1 MLHRILQ
8 RKLAKYTIYSF
19 PRIDYNEINIF
30 SGGTCMKKSQFWQK
44 LSPLVLPIAFQQLMG
59 ALVSTS
65 DTLMMGLIDQ
75 SSLSAVSLA
84 TQISFVVSLFC
95 FGLTGAGSLLAAQ
108 YWGKGSKPD
117 VEQVF
122 AVMLRPMALVGGLF
136 TAASLLIPQLLM
148 RIFTPDPELIRLGAA
163 YLRAVS
169 FSYVL
174 MCVNQSYLTILRNSG
189 RAATATVITS
199 TGVVL
204 NIFLNA
210 VLIFGLLGFPALGA
224 VGAALA
230 TTVTRMVEFVW
241 VLMETARPDR
251 IKLRKSYLFGRCP
264 LEKDY
269 WKHGTILTANNVVWG
284 VGITMGSVILGRL
297 GSDAVAAN
305 SIAMTMKNLVNCFCM
320 GLATGGAI
328 LVGNELG
335 ADHLETAKQYGGK
348 VVRIALI
355 SGAITAVFLIALTP
369 VISNLA
375 ELSPTSQEYLKWMIV
390 VCAINLIGMSNNS
403 AIISGI
409 FPAGGDTRFGF
420 ICDCITL
427 WVIVVPL
434 GFLAAFVWELPI
446 WVVYIFINMDEWV
459 KIPAVFHHYKKYNW
473 VRNLT
478 RQEESL

>member
-1 MLHRILQ
+1 MDNRLFWK
-8 RKLAKYTIYSF
+8 KLT
-19 PRIDYNEINIF
+19 
-30 SGGTCMKKSQFWQK
+30 
-44 LSPLVLPIAFQQLMG
+44 PLVFPIAFQQLMS

-84 TQISFVVSLFC
+84 TQITFVASLFI
-95 FGLTGAGSLLAAQ
+95 FGLTSAGSVLAAQ
-108 YWGKGSKPD
+108 YWGKGTKED

-122 AVMLRPMALVGGLF
+122 AILMRPMVLVGTAF
-136 TAASLLIPQLLM
+136 TLASLFVPHLLM
-148 RIFTPDPELIRLGAA
+148 RIFTPDPVLIDLGSG
-163 YLRAVS
+163 YLRAVAL
-169 FSYVL
+169 SYFL
-174 MCVNQSYLTILRNSG
+174 MYVNQSYLTILRNSE
-189 RAATATVITS
+189 RAATATVIGS
-199 TGVVL
+199 TGVVI
-204 NIFLNA
+204 NIILNA

-230 TTVTRMVEFVW
+230 TTLTRVVEFIW
-241 VLMETARPDR
+241 CILETARPGR
-251 IKLRKSYLFGRCP
+251 IKLKKKYLFGKCS
-264 LEKDY
+264 LEKDF
-269 WKHGTILTANNVVWG
+269 WQHGTILTANNLVWG

-320 GLATGGAI
+320 GLACGGAI

-335 ADHLETAKQYGGK
+335 ANNLETAKVYGGK
-348 VVRIALI
+348 VVRLALL
-355 SGAITAVFLIALTP
+355 SGAITAIFLISLTP
-369 VISNLA
+369 VILSIA
-375 ELSPTSQEYLKWMIV
+375 ELSPVSQGYLKWMIV

-409 FPAGGDTRFGF
+409 FPAGGDTKFGF

-427 WVIVVPL
+427 WLIVVPL
-434 GFLAAFVWELPI
+434 GFLGAFVWKLPI

-459 KIPAVFHHYKKYNW
+459 KIPAVFVHYRKYNW

-478 RQEESL
+478 RENT

>member
-1 MLHRILQ
+1 MKPKDTFWK
-8 RKLAKYTIYSF
+8 KLT
-19 PRIDYNEINIF
+19 
-30 SGGTCMKKSQFWQK
+30 
-44 LSPLVLPIAFQQLMG
+44 PLVFPIAFQQLMS

-65 DTLMMGLIDQ
+65 DTLMLGLIDQ

-84 TQISFVVSLFC
+84 TQISFVVSLFI

-108 YWGKGSKPD
+108 YWGKGSRDD

-122 AVMLRPMALVGGLF
+122 AVMLRPMTLVGGVF
-136 TAASLLIPQLLM
+136 TLAAFFVPKLLM
-148 RIFTPDPELIRLGAA
+148 RIFTPDPVLIDLGSG
-163 YLRAVS
+163 YLRAVAL
-169 FSYVL
+169 SYVL
-174 MCVNQSYLTILRNSG
+174 MCITQSYLCIMRNSG
-189 RAATATVITS
+189 RATTATAISS

-204 NIFLNA
+204 NIILNGI
-210 VLIFGLLGFPALGA
+210 LIFGLLGFPALGA

-230 TTVTRMVEFVW
+230 TTITRMVELVW
-241 VLMETARPDR
+241 VLAETARPDR
-251 IKLRKSYLFGRCP
+251 IKLRKRYLFGKCP
-264 LEKDY
+264 LTADY
-269 WKHGTILTANNVVWG
+269 WKHGTILVANNVVWG

-320 GLATGGAI
+320 GLASGGAI

-335 ADHLETAKQYGGK
+335 ADQLDTAKRYGGK
-348 VVRIALI
+348 VVRLALI
-355 SGAITAVFLIALTP
+355 SGTITAVFLISMTPAILRVAELTP
-369 VISNLA
+369 Q
-375 ELSPTSQEYLKWMIV
+375 SQEYLRWMIV

-420 ICDCITL
+420 ICDVITL

-434 GFLAAFVWELPI
+434 GMLGAFVWKLPI

-459 KIPAVFHHYKKYNW
+459 KIPAVFHHYRKYQW

-478 RQEESL
+478 REET

>member
-1 MLHRILQ
+1 MDNRAFWK
-8 RKLAKYTIYSF
+8 KLT
-19 PRIDYNEINIF
+19 
-30 SGGTCMKKSQFWQK
+30 
-44 LSPLVLPIAFQQLMG
+44 PLVFPIAFQQLMS

-75 SSLSAVSLA
+75 ASLSAVSLA
-84 TQISFVVSLFC
+84 TQISFVVSLFI

-108 YWGKGSKPD
+108 YWGKGSRGD

-122 AVMLRPMALVGGLF
+122 AIMLRPMALVGGLF
-136 TAASLLIPQLLM
+136 TLASLFVPGLLM
-148 RIFTPDPELIRLGAA
+148 RIFTPDGELIRLGCG
-163 YLRAVS
+163 YLRAVAL
-169 FSYVL
+169 SYLL
-174 MCVNQSYLTILRNSG
+174 MCINQSYLCIMRNSG
-189 RAATATVITS
+189 KAGTATVISS

-204 NIFLNA
+204 NIALNA
-210 VLIFGLLGFPALGA
+210 TLIFGLLGFPALGA

-230 TTVTRMVEFVW
+230 TTITRVVEFIW
-241 VLMETARPDR
+241 VLAETARPDR
-251 IKLRKSYLFGRCP
+251 IKLRKEFLFGKCS
-264 LEKDY
+264 LEGDF
-269 WKHGTILTANNVVWG
+269 WKHGVILTANNVVWG

-320 GLATGGAI
+320 GLASGGAI

-335 ADHLETAKQYGGK
+335 ADQLDTAKRYGGK
-348 VVRIALI
+348 VVRLALG
-355 SGAITAVFLIALTP
+355 SGAVTAIFLIAMTP
-369 VISNLA
+369 VITQIA
-375 ELSPTSQEYLKWMIV
+375 ELSPTSQEYLQWMIV

-427 WVIVVPL
+427 WCIVVPL
-434 GFLAAFVWELPI
+434 GLLGAFVWHLPI

-459 KIPAVFHHYKKYNW
+459 KIPAVFHHYRKYRW

-478 RQEESL
+478 REET